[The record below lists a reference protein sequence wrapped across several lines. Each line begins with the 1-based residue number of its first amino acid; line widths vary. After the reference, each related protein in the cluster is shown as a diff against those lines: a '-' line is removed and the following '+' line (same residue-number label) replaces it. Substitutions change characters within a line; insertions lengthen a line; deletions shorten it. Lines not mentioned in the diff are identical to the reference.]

1 MFKTKYEKKYQN
13 ELKRELRIENCMKAN
28 NWKRQRATH
37 QVDYE
42 SEKRKQTAGRKFN
55 ILI

>member
-1 MFKTKYEKKYQN
+1 MLKTKYERKYQQ
-13 ELKRELRIENCMKAN
+13 ELKRELKIENCMKKN

-42 SEKRKQTAGRKFN
+42 SEMKRQNLGSK
-55 ILI
+55 LIF

>member
-55 ILI
+55 I